1 MATNPNPNSNSNSGS
16 KPSVYLQDKEEVK
29 KVFNRFDA
37 NGDGKISAT
46 ELVSVMKALQPNI
59 SEDEVKQMME
69 ELDTDLDGFIS
80 LEEFASF
87 CKGGG
92 DTAGSAG
99 DDGGMVG
106 LKDAF
111 ELYDQDK
118 NGVISAVELH
128 QILQQLGEKCS
139 VQDCGRMIQ
148 SVDSDGDG
156 FVNFEEFKKMMTN
169 TTANANRSSN

>member
-1 MATNPNPNSNSNSGS
+1 MAAISNPNPNSGS

-46 ELVSVMKALQPNI
+46 ELVSVMKALQSNI

-92 DTAGSAG
+92 DIAGSAG